1 MCLACEEQEALL
13 WRYHLEM
20 AVERG
25 EIPEGMVAADFK
37 EAGLP
42 VPGRAQAASPKA
54 KPANPFACDA
64 PDGE

>member
-1 MCLACEEQEALL
+1 MCLACEEQEAML

-25 EIPEGMVAADFK
+25 EIPEGMEPADF
-37 EAGLP
+37 EQAGLP
-42 VPGRAQAASPKA
+42 VPGRAQAAKQSPKSVT
-54 KPANPFACDA
+54 PFACDR

>member
-1 MCLACEEQEALL
+1 MCLACEEQEAML

-25 EIPEGMVAADFK
+25 EIPEGMMAADFE

-42 VPGRAQAASPKA
+42 VPGRAQAVKQSPKI
-54 KPANPFACDA
+54 NPFACDS

>member
-25 EIPEGMVAADFK
+25 EIPEGMVAADFE

-42 VPGRAQAASPKA
+42 VPGRAPRVAN
-54 KPANPFACDA
+54 KPANPFACDS
-64 PDGE
+64 PGGE